1 MISVIM
7 SIYNNSTT
15 LQDSIDSILDQS
27 FTDFEF
33 LIIDDGSTDN
43 TEKILDQYRSN
54 KKVRLFKNQKNIG
67 LTKSLNIL
75 IDKAKGEYIAR
86 HDADDISLKTR
97 LEQQLNFMKKHNL
110 QISTSRAVK
119 SNNKKLIPGI
129 SYYIPNKLVMKYKN
143 PFIHGTLLIDTEI
156 LKRFRYDEEY
166 YFSQDYELF
175 TRLIKD
181 YKIMTIN
188 KGLYILN
195 VENNISNKYKYE
207 QNQDFLKAKNKFKS
221 KYN

>member
-7 SIYNNSTT
+7 STYNNSNT

-75 IDKAKGEYIAR
+75 IDKAKGEYAR
-86 HDADDISLKTR
+86 HDADT
-97 LEQQLNFMKKHNL
+97 
-110 QISTSRAVK
+110 
-119 SNNKKLIPGI
+119 
-129 SYYIPNKLVMKYKN
+129 
-143 PFIHGTLLIDTEI
+143 
-156 LKRFRYDEEY
+156 
-166 YFSQDYELF
+166 
-175 TRLIKD
+175 
-181 YKIMTIN
+181 
-188 KGLYILN
+188 
-195 VENNISNKYKYE
+195 
-207 QNQDFLKAKNKFKS
+207 
-221 KYN
+221 

>member
-43 TEKILDQYRSN
+43 TQKILDQYRSN

-97 LEQQLNFMKKHNL
+97 LEQQLNFMKKYNL

>member
-1 MISVIM
+1 
-7 SIYNNSTT
+7 
-15 LQDSIDSILDQS
+15 
-27 FTDFEF
+27 
-33 LIIDDGSTDN
+33 
-43 TEKILDQYRSN
+43 
-54 KKVRLFKNQKNIG
+54 
-67 LTKSLNIL
+67 
-75 IDKAKGEYIAR
+75 
-86 HDADDISLKTR
+86 
-97 LEQQLNFMKKHNL
+97 
-110 QISTSRAVK
+110 
-119 SNNKKLIPGI
+119 
-129 SYYIPNKLVMKYKN
+129 MKYKN

>member
-43 TEKILDQYRSN
+43 TQKILDQYRSN

-97 LEQQLNFMKKHNL
+97 LEKQLNFMKKYNL
-110 QISTSRAVK
+110 QISTSRAIK

-207 QNQDFLKAKNKFKS
+207 QNQDFLKAKNKFK
-221 KYN
+221 K

>member
-43 TEKILDQYRSN
+43 TQKILDQYRSN

-97 LEQQLNFMKKHNL
+97 LEKQLNFMKKYNL

>member
-1 MISVIM
+1 M
-7 SIYNNSTT
+7 
-15 LQDSIDSILDQS
+15 
-27 FTDFEF
+27 
-33 LIIDDGSTDN
+33 
-43 TEKILDQYRSN
+43 
-54 KKVRLFKNQKNIG
+54 
-67 LTKSLNIL
+67 

-97 LEQQLNFMKKHNL
+97 LEKQLNFMKKHNL